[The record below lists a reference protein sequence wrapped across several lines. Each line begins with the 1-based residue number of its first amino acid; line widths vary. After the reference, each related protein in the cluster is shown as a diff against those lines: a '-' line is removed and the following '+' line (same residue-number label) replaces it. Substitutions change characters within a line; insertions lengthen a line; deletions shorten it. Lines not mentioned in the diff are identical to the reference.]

1 MKMLK
6 VTKNIFIALIAVL
19 LSSSLSFAKDLRAD
33 VVVVGAGT
41 SGTSAALSAVSNGA
55 KTILIEKA
63 PFPAGAGTFSGG
75 MFAADS
81 SQQIK
86 EQKTVDKEWLFEKY
100 MVETNYLANAR
111 LVKTIIDNAGKTVDF
126 LNENGAQL
134 SLVPAGSGGQ
144 YWHIGTPATLHGYQ
158 NGGGA
163 KNIGRLQATFKK
175 KGGTLLFETKGLRI
189 LQDKKGKIAGIV
201 AEDADGDEFNIYAK
215 AVIVATGGMGRNKK
229 MVETYTGYKN
239 PPLSP
244 IQMAQGE
251 GLKMA
256 WNAGAKHGR
265 IIGQWFALNP
275 NHKKATPLGGDYNLW
290 LFCDSPVLRVN
301 KEGHRF
307 FREDRSSEFAIAAN
321 VYMQQ
326 PDYVGWHVFDQRLV
340 DRLKKHGLKDIMNKF
355 SYWKYTDLEFYEFN
369 EKNNLKELA
378 ELFEAP
384 YDLMPYIK
392 DGIKSGAFVEADT
405 IEGLAKKMNI
415 DPKILKKEVNRYNE
429 LAHKGEDVDFYNDP
443 EFLFPVE
450 QGPFYAFSNIAR
462 SLGTLGGVEV
472 NENLQALDN
481 NNHPING
488 LYVVGND
495 ATGMYGASYIEL
507 EGATLGF
514 AFTSGKLAGE
524 HAAKTVK

>member
-1 MKMLK
+1 MLK
-6 VTKNIFIALIAVL
+6 VTKFILIAFVAVL
-19 LSSSLSFAKDLRAD
+19 LSSSFSFAEDLRAD
-33 VVVVGAGT
+33 VVVIGAGT

-86 EQKTVDKEWLFEKY
+86 EQKTVDKEWLFEKF
-100 MVETNYLANAR
+100 MVETNYLANGR
-111 LVKTIIDNAGKTVDF
+111 LVKRIIENAGKTVDF
-126 LNENGAQL
+126 LNENGAEL
-134 SLVPAGSGGQ
+134 ALVPAGSGGQ
-144 YWHIGTPATLHGYQ
+144 YWHVGTPDTLHGYQ
-158 NGGGA
+158 NGGGS

-189 LQDKKGKIAGIV
+189 IQDKEGKIAGIV

-215 AVIVATGGMGRNKK
+215 AVIVATGGMGANKV

-256 WNAGAKHGR
+256 WNAGAKQGR
-265 IIGQWFALNP
+265 VIGQWFALNP
-275 NHKKATPLGGDYNLW
+275 NHKKKTPLGGDIMLW
-290 LFCDSPVLRVN
+290 VFSDAPVLKVN
-301 KEGHRF
+301 KDGYRF
-307 FREDRSSEFAIAAN
+307 FREDHSSEFAIVAN
-321 VYMQQ
+321 AYMQQ
-326 PDYVGWHVFDQRLV
+326 PDYVGWHVFDQSVV
-340 DRLKKHGLKDIMNKF
+340 DNMKKHGLKYLMNKYG
-355 SYWKYTDLEFYEFN
+355 YWKYTDLEFYEFN

-378 ELFEAP
+378 DIFEAP
-384 YDLMPYIK
+384 YDIMPYVK
-392 DGIKSGAFVEADT
+392 DGIKSEAFVVADT
-405 IEGLAKKMNI
+405 IEELAKKMNI
-415 DPKILKKEVNRYNE
+415 DPAVLTKEIKRYNQ
-429 LAHKGEDVDFYNDP
+429 LAHEGEDVDFYNAP
-443 EFLFPVE
+443 QFLFPVE
-450 QGPFYAFSNIAR
+450 KGPFYAFSNIAR

-472 NENLQALDN
+472 NENLQALDD

-514 AFTSGKLAGE
+514 AFTSGRLAGE
-524 HAAKTVK
+524 HAAKMTK